1 MAVYTKLN
9 KSEIE
14 EIISLYKLK
23 NLESFAPIEEGIEN
37 TNYVIIANKKK
48 YILTI
53 FEKRVKEQDLPFFCE
68 LISLLNKSGFK
79 CPLPL
84 LNLENS
90 PISTFKRKKLTIL
103 TFISGK
109 SKENLSNENCE
120 DIGKEAAK
128 LHLLTSNFK
137 IQRKN
142 ALSIESWRNMFEN
155 IKDKCIKIHKDLPN
169 LIEANL
175 KDIEKNWPS
184 KLPSGII
191 HADLFKD
198 NIIFENNKVS
208 GIIDFTFS
216 CNDFYALEIA
226 ICFNALCFEGAK
238 SNLSFNVTK
247 AKKFIEGYSSIR
259 KLSDQERNSIK
270 ILSQGAALR
279 FLLTRVF
286 DAINTVEGALVKI
299 KDPMEYLKRLEFH
312 KNAKS
317 YEDYFF

>member
-137 IQRKN
+137 IHRKN

-184 KLPSGII
+184 NLPSGII

-226 ICFNALCFEGAK
+226 ICFNALCFDGVK

-247 AKKFIEGYSSIR
+247 AKKFIDGYSSIR

-299 KDPMEYLKRLEFH
+299 KDPIEYLKRLEFH

>member
-137 IQRKN
+137 IHRKN

-184 KLPSGII
+184 NLPSGII

-226 ICFNALCFEGAK
+226 ICFNALCFDGVK

-247 AKKFIEGYSSIR
+247 AKKFIDGYSSIR
-259 KLSDQERNSIK
+259 KLSDQEKNSIK

-299 KDPMEYLKRLEFH
+299 KDPIEYLKRLEFH

>member
-137 IQRKN
+137 IHRKN

-155 IKDKCIKIHKDLPN
+155 IKNKCIKIHKDLPN

-184 KLPSGII
+184 NLPSGII

-226 ICFNALCFEGAK
+226 ICFNALCFDGVK

-247 AKKFIEGYSSIR
+247 AKKFIDGYSSIR
-259 KLSDQERNSIK
+259 KLSDQEKNSIK

-299 KDPMEYLKRLEFH
+299 KDPIEYLKRLEFH

>member
-90 PISTFKRKKLTIL
+90 PISTFKRKKLAIL

-137 IQRKN
+137 IHRKN

-155 IKDKCIKIHKDLPN
+155 IKGKCIKIHKDLPN

-184 KLPSGII
+184 NLPSGII

-226 ICFNALCFEGAK
+226 ICFNALCFDGVK

-247 AKKFIEGYSSIR
+247 AKKFIDGYSSIR
-259 KLSDQERNSIK
+259 KLSDQEKNSIK

-299 KDPMEYLKRLEFH
+299 KDPIEYLKRLEFH

>member
-137 IQRKN
+137 IHRKN
-142 ALSIESWRNMFEN
+142 ALSIES
-155 IKDKCIKIHKDLPN
+155 
-169 LIEANL
+169 
-175 KDIEKNWPS
+175 
-184 KLPSGII
+184 
-191 HADLFKD
+191 
-198 NIIFENNKVS
+198 
-208 GIIDFTFS
+208 
-216 CNDFYALEIA
+216 
-226 ICFNALCFEGAK
+226 
-238 SNLSFNVTK
+238 
-247 AKKFIEGYSSIR
+247 
-259 KLSDQERNSIK
+259 
-270 ILSQGAALR
+270 
-279 FLLTRVF
+279 
-286 DAINTVEGALVKI
+286 
-299 KDPMEYLKRLEFH
+299 
-312 KNAKS
+312 
-317 YEDYFF
+317 

>member
-84 LNLENS
+84 LNLESS

-184 KLPSGII
+184 NLPSGII

-226 ICFNALCFEGAK
+226 ICFNALCFDGVK

-247 AKKFIEGYSSIR
+247 AKKFIDGYSSIR

-299 KDPMEYLKRLEFH
+299 KDPIEYLKRLEFH

>member
-1 MAVYTKLN
+1 MAVFTKIDKSDIN
-9 KSEIE
+9 KIE
-14 EIISLYKLK
+14 NSF
-23 NLESFAPIEEGIEN
+23 NLGIVKKYNGIKKGIEN
-37 TNYVIIANKKK
+37 TNYLIKTNKKK

-84 LNLENS
+84 MNLENN
-90 PISTFKRKKLTIL
+90 PISTFKGKKLTIL

-109 SKENLSNENCE
+109 SKENLSNDNCK
-120 DIGKEAAK
+120 DIGKEAAR

-169 LIEANL
+169 LIETNL

-184 KLPSGII
+184 NIPSGII

-226 ICFNALCFEGAK
+226 ICFNALCFDGVK
-238 SNLSFNVTK
+238 GNLSFNVTK
-247 AKKFIEGYSSIR
+247 AKNFIEGYSSIR
-259 KLSDQERNSIK
+259 KLSDQEKNSIK

-299 KDPMEYLKRLEFH
+299 KDPIEYLK
-312 KNAKS
+312 S
-317 YEDYFF
+317 YNKRVYSIDFGKI